1 MGEQNSYFWQI
12 PRKSPYQLD
21 FVHFTFRLHRNMSSA
36 FAYSALHTAIIQN
49 FSHHHIQLNNHK
61 WVPIYL
67 FIYFSSSTVSFTA
80 LALHLNEQ
88 LAFALGRYHWRGCG
102 FVFPFFMRKISI
114 AANLNKIIRIN
125 WIEAVGKSPL
135 LQRFLVASVLV
146 ICYHRNKTK
155 YVEYTVR
162 AILWES
168 NRKFE
173 GMSAKSRA
181 TMFEFARIYICF
193 GRSFLWIEWNPARSI
208 WVKLPAPRFEWN
220 FKSRKR
226 T

>member
-1 MGEQNSYFWQI
+1 MNNWHSHWVVTTEEVVDVFFSF
-12 PRKSPYQLD
+12 
-21 FVHFTFRLHRNMSSA
+21 FT
-36 FAYSALHTAIIQN
+36 
-49 FSHHHIQLNNHK
+49 
-61 WVPIYL
+61 
-67 FIYFSSSTVSFTA
+67 
-80 LALHLNEQ
+80 
-88 LAFALGRYHWRGCG
+88 
-102 FVFPFFMRKISI
+102 RKISI
-114 AANLNKIIRIN
+114 AVNLNKIIRIN

-193 GRSFLWIEWNPARSI
+193 GRSFVD
-208 WVKLPAPRFEWN
+208 WVKCSAFDLSETVSTTFWVEFQKPQANIAIAFSLWPNSAPFRCSCSATALLLCVDVGFCVCVRVCVRVHN
-220 FKSRKR
+220 GTMCLSHFR
-226 T
+226 TRNELLI